1 LTPEKSGTLTIYLA
15 AFLWRNEMIYLAKR
29 LSEQETDADKQEF
42 VRGIV
47 NLDKNGGRKVVGGVV
62 VGYMLSKWLQN
73 RA

>member
-1 LTPEKSGTLTIYLA
+1 
-15 AFLWRNEMIYLAKR
+15 MIYLAKR